1 MRQVQPIS
9 IAGLETLEVILPV
22 YDKFVI
28 QAYNKT
34 LSTFRYMKGIYI
46 TLDIKNEFMFTC
58 LVKAYNSLT
67 AMRLLSDKR

>member
-9 IAGLETLEVILPV
+9 IAGLETLEAILPI

-46 TLDIKNEFMFTC
+46 TLNIKNK
-58 LVKAYNSLT
+58 LRIKARVNSFLPV
-67 AMRLLSDKR
+67 

>member
-9 IAGLETLEVILPV
+9 IAGLETLEAILPV
-22 YDKFVI
+22 YDKLVI
-28 QAYNKT
+28 KAYDKT
-34 LSTFRYMKGIYI
+34 LSTFRYIKGICI
-46 TLDIKNEFMFTC
+46 TLNTKNKFMFTC